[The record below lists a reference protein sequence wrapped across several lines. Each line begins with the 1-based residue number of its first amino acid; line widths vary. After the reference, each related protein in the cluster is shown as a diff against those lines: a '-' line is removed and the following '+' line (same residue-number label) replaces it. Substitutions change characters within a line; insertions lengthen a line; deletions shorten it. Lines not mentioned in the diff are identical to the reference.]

1 MKVGYG
7 FASVLSVI
15 DDEAIAGGGDAQ
27 FGGDHWGGEEHFSE
41 QIGVGGLG
49 FSDASDGAS
58 GND

>member
-7 FASVLSVI
+7 FAGVLSVI

-27 FGGDHWGGEEHFSE
+27 FCGDILGGEEHFSE

-49 FSDASDGAS
+49 FSDAGDGAS